1 LRGDWGIFASNS
13 IIATRGK
20 RILEARP
27 NVAWNRESAVK
38 WILDFLS
45 NYLLKERPYSIYMGD
60 DETDEDAFRVLKD
73 RGLTILVWRKP
84 INFSGCFQ
92 LVLNLFG
99 ISGFPG
105 TGDVVVLYR
114 KDIDIEPL
122 LMLRLRASHQI
133 SGAREVA
140 PIL

>member
-73 RGLTILVWRKP
+73 RG
-84 INFSGCFQ
+84 
-92 LVLNLFG
+92 
-99 ISGFPG
+99 
-105 TGDVVVLYR
+105 
-114 KDIDIEPL
+114 
-122 LMLRLRASHQI
+122 
-133 SGAREVA
+133 
-140 PIL
+140 